1 MDLKLYSWNV
11 NGIRAN
17 LKRGSFNNFLSSEDP
32 DIICLQ
38 ETRLSES
45 INSIPEIKN
54 YHQYWA
60 SSERPGYS
68 GTAILTKL
76 KPISTFS
83 GFTEKVQQKY
93 HSLLIDSYGDTTKEG
108 RLITAEY
115 ENFWVVSVYTPNSKP
130 DLSRLALRYEAW
142 DPAFKEHI
150 SELEKI
156 KPVFASG
163 DFNVAHEEIDLANP
177 KANKGKH
184 GFTNE
189 EREGFTKL
197 LNAGVTDTFRK
208 LHPTETNAYSWW
220 SHFAKSR
227 ERNVGWRIDYWLI
240 SNSVANNLKTAA
252 IHPSILGS
260 DHCPVSIIIKEV
272 K

>member
-17 LKRGSFNNFLSSEDP
+17 IKRGSFNNFLSSEDP

-76 KPISTFS
+76 KPISTFN

-93 HSLLIDSYGDTTKEG
+93 RRSYGREINLEIYKSWHFFET
-108 RLITAEY
+108 Y
-115 ENFWVVSVYTPNSKP
+115 HQENIKNIQVNL
-130 DLSRLALRYEAW
+130 LS
-142 DPAFKEHI
+142 
-150 SELEKI
+150 
-156 KPVFASG
+156 
-163 DFNVAHEEIDLANP
+163 
-177 KANKGKH
+177 
-184 GFTNE
+184 
-189 EREGFTKL
+189 
-197 LNAGVTDTFRK
+197 
-208 LHPTETNAYSWW
+208 
-220 SHFAKSR
+220 
-227 ERNVGWRIDYWLI
+227 
-240 SNSVANNLKTAA
+240 
-252 IHPSILGS
+252 
-260 DHCPVSIIIKEV
+260 
-272 K
+272 